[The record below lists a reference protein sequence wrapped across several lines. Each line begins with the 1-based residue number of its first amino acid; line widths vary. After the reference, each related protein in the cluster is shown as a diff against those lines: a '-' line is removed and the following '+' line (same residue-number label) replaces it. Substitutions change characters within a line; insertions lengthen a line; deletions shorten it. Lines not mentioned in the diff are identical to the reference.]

1 MRLINLDNLQ
11 LPGKTIMMKLLDRY
25 EREHRMDS
33 IRFPIREYDAILYPG
48 KDYFE
53 VRKRGTDHDNMDGGH
68 TG

>member
-11 LPGKTIMMKLLDRY
+11 LPGKAIMQKMLDRY

-33 IRFPIREYDAILYPG
+33 IRFPIREYDAVLFPG

-53 VRKRGTDHDNMDGGH
+53 VRRRCYDNMDGGH

>member
-11 LPGKTIMMKLLDRY
+11 LPGKAIMQKMLDKY

-33 IRFPIREYDAILYPG
+33 IRFPIREYDAVLYPG

-53 VRKRGTDHDNMDGGH
+53 VVRRNDNMDGGH

>member
-11 LPGKTIMMKLLDRY
+11 LPGKTIMTKLLDRY

-33 IRFPIREYDAILYPG
+33 IRFPTREYDAVLYPG

-53 VRKRGTDHDNMDGGH
+53 VVRRNDNMDGGH

>member
-11 LPGKTIMMKLLDRY
+11 LPGKTIMTKLLDKY
-25 EREHRMDS
+25 EREHRMGI
-33 IRFPIREYDAILYPG
+33 IRFPIAEYDAVLYPG

-53 VRKRGTDHDNMDGGH
+53 VRRRGYDNMDGGH

>member
-11 LPGKTIMMKLLDRY
+11 LPGKTIMTKLLDKY
-25 EREHRMDS
+25 EKEHRMDV
-33 IRFPIREYDAILYPG
+33 IRFPISEYDTVLYPG

-53 VRKRGTDHDNMDGGH
+53 VVRRNDNMDGGH

>member
-11 LPGKTIMMKLLDRY
+11 LPGKAIMQKMLDRY

-33 IRFPIREYDAILYPG
+33 IKFPISEYDAVLYPT

-53 VRKRGTDHDNMDGGH
+53 VRLRNCPKNT
-68 TG
+68 

>member
-11 LPGKTIMMKLLDRY
+11 LPGKTIMTKLLDKY

-33 IRFPIREYDAILYPG
+33 IRFPIREYDAVLYPT

-53 VRKRGTDHDNMDGGH
+53 VRLRNCPKNT
-68 TG
+68 

>member
-11 LPGKTIMMKLLDRY
+11 LPGKTIMTKLLDKY
-25 EREHRMDS
+25 EKENRIEV
-33 IRFPIREYDAILYPG
+33 IQFPIAEYDAVLFPG

-53 VRKRGTDHDNMDGGH
+53 VRRRGYDNMDGGH